1 MDPLSLV
8 RQATTQ
14 NKAVNYTDHHYIF
27 GNVKLHESTETA
39 FKRTHK
45 AEGYYTLR
53 DIIFFLENASA
64 GVAQYRNNV
73 KEAVGVTAVTHV
85 DSKDLKNYLT
95 GQVSSCQQIDQE
107 RIAQQRRESSQPGPS
122 SQQAAPLASA
132 ATAVPPKLSGAQQE
146 ARESILESFL
156 QLPPQSFCTKGPMVA
171 PQMQLPPL
179 HTALSAQ
186 QQGFMKT
193 DQSLLA
199 ALRADEFAA
208 SNRNSVMCKPGGD
221 FSFVLKLVNDHVLK
235 GKESGQQSKSAARTD
250 SSQSQAG
257 QKRRAEDGGD
267 VPAKRAGSSSGSSK
281 SRSSSSGRP
290 APSAAAMSGT
300 PIFIVPDALTAT
312 FSGFNA
318 TQFLR
323 DGNFVPSDECR
334 KRGLKRSPEGQRF
347 SHTCK
352 NGKVVEFKVV
362 DNGRKLTADEWER
375 VVVVFVQG
383 QAWQFKGW
391 LHSNPVDVF
400 DKALGI
406 HVCLDDGSEVSKNI
420 LSWKCQVLKIH
431 KTRRHMDASAFNE
444 FWILVEDYIRMHRP
458 WLLK

>member
-27 GNVKLHESTETA
+27 GNVKLHETTETA

-53 DIIFFLENASA
+53 DIIFFLENAAA
-64 GVAQYRNNV
+64 GVVQYRNNV
-73 KEAVGVTAVTHV
+73 REAVGVTAVTHV

-95 GQVSSCQQIDQE
+95 GQISSCPQIDQE
-107 RIAQQRRESSQPGPS
+107 RITQQRRDSSQSGPS
-122 SQQAAPLASA
+122 SQQPAHLAGT
-132 ATAVPPKLSGAQQE
+132 ATPVSTKLSGAQQE

-156 QLPPQSFCTKGPMVA
+156 QLSPQSFCTKGALVD
-171 PQMQLPPL
+171 PQMQPPL
-179 HTALSAQ
+179 QPALSAQ
-186 QQGFMKT
+186 QQSFIKT

-199 ALRADEFAA
+199 TLRADEFAA

-235 GKESGQQSKSAARTD
+235 AKEGSSQQSKSAARKD
-250 SSQSQAG
+250 SSQDQTG
-257 QKRRAEDGGD
+257 QKRRAEDEGD
-267 VPAKRAGSSSGSSK
+267 VPAKRSSSSSGR
-281 SRSSSSGRP
+281 SRSASSGRP

-334 KRGLKRSPEGQRF
+334 KRGLKRSPDGQRF

-400 DKALGI
+400 HKALGI